1 VFNLQGSEIIFIL
14 LLALVVLGPEKLPG
28 AVKRAMQTYAELR
41 KIGSGFQDEFK
52 SAIDQPMREMRETA
66 DLMKNQIDPKK
77 IAEDAERAV
86 EAAAAAARADAE
98 LAAADASIDAVDE
111 LDDVGVDTERD
122 DAGDFDDPF
131 DDPIDPIHE
140 VDPIDPIHEADPAG
154 EVGEV
159 DEQGGAVDDDAS
171 SASDA
176 PLGKAGE
183 PTTPSMVV
191 KDEMADIADIADE
204 TMEESA

>member
-1 VFNLQGSEIIFIL
+1 MFNLQGSEIIFIL

-86 EAAAAAARADAE
+86 ETSVAADRVDAE
-98 LAAADASIDAVDE
+98 LASTGDSTDAF
-111 LDDVGVDTERD
+111 GVDGSDESPVVDVVVDSERD
-122 DAGDFDDPF
+122 GAGDFDDPF
-131 DDPIDPIHE
+131 EDPFGDPIDA
-140 VDPIDPIHEADPAG
+140 VDPVDEPD
-154 EVGEV
+154 GEV
-159 DEQGGAVDDDAS
+159 DDPASLDPGAPVDDAGDLAAPSAAVDDD
-171 SASDA
+171 
-176 PLGKAGE
+176 
-183 PTTPSMVV
+183 V
-191 KDEMADIADIADE
+191 DEVADE
-204 TMEESA
+204 AMEESA

>member
-77 IAEDAERAV
+77 IAEDAERDV

-111 LDDVGVDTERD
+111 LDDVGVDSERD

-140 VDPIDPIHEADPAG
+140 VDPAG
-154 EVGEV
+154 EI
-159 DEQGGAVDDDAS
+159 DELGGAVDDEAS

-191 KDEMADIADIADE
+191 EDEMADIADE

>member
-66 DLMKNQIDPKK
+66 DLMKNQIDPKQ

-98 LAAADASIDAVDE
+98 LATADASIDAVDE
-111 LDDVGVDTERD
+111 LDDVGVDSERD

-140 VDPIDPIHEADPAG
+140 VDPAG

-191 KDEMADIADIADE
+191 EDEMADIADIADE